1 MIALRVA
8 QGNRIGFPCASGDGI
23 RDTKFIEDNKSHEYN
38 D

>member
-8 QGNRIGFPCASGDGI
+8 QGNRIGFSRASGDGI
-23 RDTKFIEDNKSHEYN
+23 RDTDFTEENKSDEYN